1 MEERGVAARTDR
13 TPVAVNTTPGQKPAG
28 PSPNTNS
35 AAGPDLSLGA
45 ERCQAGTAKVNNLIG
60 PPYKTYLLV

>member
-13 TPVAVNTTPGQKPAG
+13 KPAAVNTPPGQKPAG
-28 PSPNTNS
+28 PAPHTNS
-35 AAGPDLSLGA
+35 AAGPDLSPGVQ
-45 ERCQAGTAKVNNLIG
+45 RCQAGTAKVNNLTG